1 MTVVKNAPLHNS
13 PDNARKRLLTTAYD
27 LFSRRGIRDVG
38 IEELIA
44 QAPVAK
50 ATFYRHFASKEDLAL
65 SFLEQRDEI
74 WTSNGLIDEV
84 GRRESLPIPRLLAI
98 FDVLDEWFQSEDFE
112 GCSFI
117 NVLLEMGSTHTL
129 GRASIDYLAKV
140 RVHVCTLAEE
150 ADLRKPMEFAHSWQL
165 LMKGSIISAAEGDRK
180 AASRARQMARWL
192 IDHHQTTSG
201 ADQLH

>member
-1 MTVVKNAPLHNS
+1 MTVEKNAPLQNS

-165 LMKGSIISAAEGDRK
+165 LMKGSIISAAEGDRE